1 MNGKFPVVIEEIGME
16 YNILL
21 HTNKGLLNAQ
31 AELEQT
37 TIMNL
42 NRSNCSNVSRLMPKL

>member
-1 MNGKFPVVIEEIGME
+1 MG

-21 HTNKGLLNAQ
+21 HTNKSLLNAQ

-37 TIMNL
+37 TVMNL
-42 NRSNCSNVSRLMPKL
+42 YRSNCSNVSRPMPKL